1 MQITLENL
9 TPQQA
14 WELEIAYSEI
24 TRQAQTAKP
33 KTTAPH
39 RKPTSQRI
47 RVANLKYQKRVN
59 YPDDFISM
67 CVEMYHIEK
76 LNINQITQQLNAAGY
91 KTVTGQEFRNG
102 GVWYVVF
109 SKQAK
114 KFMEAMTNG
123 TR

>member
-1 MQITLENL
+1 MEIKLENL

-14 WELEIAYSEI
+14 WELAIAYTEI
-24 TRQAQTAKP
+24 TKNSQP
-33 KTTAPH
+33 APY

-67 CVEMYHIEK
+67 VVEMYHKEK
-76 LNINQITQQLNAAGY
+76 LNINQIAEQLNAAGY
-91 KTVTGQEFRNG
+91 RTVTGQKFRNG

-109 SKQAK
+109 SRQAK
-114 KFMEAMTNG
+114 KYAELMANG
-123 TR
+123 